1 MYDFLFILNFIM
13 PMVWLKK
20 LVYVALEFC
29 FVLDLFG
36 DLVNWN

>member
-1 MYDFLFILNFIM
+1 M

-20 LVYVALEFC
+20 LVYVALEFY